1 MGKSGSGKSTLVNI
15 ILGLLKLNSGK
26 KYMENSSYNLE
37 NFKNLTT
44 YISQDNFIFND
55 TLLANITM
63 ENNKRYISHL
73 ESKELLK
80 IKNLFKELA
89 FPLNEENIN
98 LDYKIEEN
106 GKNLSG
112 GQKQKISLIRSL
124 YNNKKILFLDE
135 ITSSL
140 DEKNELEVFSILK
153 EMSKQNTIIL
163 VTHSQN
169 IKKFETNILNLESE
183 R

>member
-80 IKNLFKELA
+80 
-89 FPLNEENIN
+89 
-98 LDYKIEEN
+98 
-106 GKNLSG
+106 
-112 GQKQKISLIRSL
+112 
-124 YNNKKILFLDE
+124 
-135 ITSSL
+135 
-140 DEKNELEVFSILK
+140 
-153 EMSKQNTIIL
+153 
-163 VTHSQN
+163 
-169 IKKFETNILNLESE
+169 
-183 R
+183 

>member
-1 MGKSGSGKSTLVNI
+1 
-15 ILGLLKLNSGK
+15 
-26 KYMENSSYNLE
+26 LE

-63 ENNKRYISHL
+63 ENNKRYISQL

-89 FPLNEENIN
+89 FPLNEKNIN

-169 IKKFETNILNLESE
+169 IKKFDTNILNLES
-183 R
+183 

>member
-1 MGKSGSGKSTLVNI
+1 
-15 ILGLLKLNSGK
+15 
-26 KYMENSSYNLE
+26 
-37 NFKNLTT
+37 
-44 YISQDNFIFND
+44 
-55 TLLANITM
+55 M